1 MNALK
6 HALHIALPVV
16 VTLAVLK
23 YAKAGTF
30 GTTAASVA
38 NAVS

>member
-1 MNALK
+1 MQKHKALI
-6 HALHIALPVV
+6 HSVLTIV

-30 GTTAASVA
+30 GATGTAIA
-38 NAVS
+38 NQIS